1 MHINQIAFIILG
13 IYIILIPVAM
23 FYIFKLK
30 RNILIKIIIF
40 IIFILLF
47 IALFITTANLLI
59 LDNWKQHEHLLH
71 QRHGQQL
78 QICASQ
84 RQHYLASHQ
93 QTNRFNRQQHWWNN
107 QWRHGIPPWKP
118 LSQRRPQ
125 WRSIL
130 SNRAKHARQRQ
141 KPLHYALCRQ

>member
-59 LDNWKQHEHLLH
+59 RDN
-71 QRHGQQL
+71 
-78 QICASQ
+78 
-84 RQHYLASHQ
+84 
-93 QTNRFNRQQHWWNN
+93 
-107 QWRHGIPPWKP
+107 
-118 LSQRRPQ
+118 
-125 WRSIL
+125 
-130 SNRAKHARQRQ
+130 
-141 KPLHYALCRQ
+141 